1 MSSHFL
7 VWRQGKNKGIILFET
22 IRGGISMATNRIQV
36 MAEGMGKKCYKENLS
51 TWKHSIFSLKLD
63 LLTLMFFL
71 YVRISLSFLRKSGED
86 R

>member
-1 MSSHFL
+1 
-7 VWRQGKNKGIILFET
+7 
-22 IRGGISMATNRIQV
+22 MATNRIQV